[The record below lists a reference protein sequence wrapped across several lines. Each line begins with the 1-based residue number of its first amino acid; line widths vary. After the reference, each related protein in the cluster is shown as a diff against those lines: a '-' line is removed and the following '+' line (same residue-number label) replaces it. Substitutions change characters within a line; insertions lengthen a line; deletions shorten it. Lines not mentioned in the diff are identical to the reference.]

1 MKYKVE
7 VTKESTKWYNE
18 SNQPHREDGPAVEF
32 ACGYKAYY
40 INGKPHREDGPA
52 VEFAEGYKEY
62 YINGK
67 YLTKQEF
74 NSINRARKTVIVDGI
89 TYKVEV
95 TDYSTRWYNES
106 NELHREDGPAMEWA
120 DGTKHY
126 YINGQRHREDGP
138 AMETADGEKHY
149 YINGERHRE
158 NGPAVEYAYGGKSYY
173 INGKCLTKKEF
184 KACDGKTVIVDGITY
199 KLVKI

>member
-67 YLTKQEF
+67 YLTEQEF
-74 NSINRARKTVIVDGI
+74 NNRNKSCENKVVEIEGVK
-89 TYKVEV
+89 YK
-95 TDYSTRWYNES
+95 
-106 NELHREDGPAMEWA
+106 
-120 DGTKHY
+120 
-126 YINGQRHREDGP
+126 
-138 AMETADGEKHY
+138 
-149 YINGERHRE
+149 
-158 NGPAVEYAYGGKSYY
+158 
-173 INGKCLTKKEF
+173 LTK
-184 KACDGKTVIVDGITY
+184 V
-199 KLVKI
+199 